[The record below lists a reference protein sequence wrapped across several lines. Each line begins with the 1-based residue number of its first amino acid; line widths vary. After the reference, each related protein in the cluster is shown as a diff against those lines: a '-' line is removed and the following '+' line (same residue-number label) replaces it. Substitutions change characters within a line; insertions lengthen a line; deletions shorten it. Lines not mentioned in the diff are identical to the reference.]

1 MPEHCSLADSV
12 ARKSRIILFFD
23 RFCQCLQNSAGH
35 PASLETIMEK
45 AGYALLLIVA
55 AAWLVAMIVG
65 MVAAFPFG
73 LLGLVA
79 LVGIGLLLIKVF
91 REHLT
96 SKEDRYYSKNIDK

>member
-1 MPEHCSLADSV
+1 MFAVRLAPPEIAERKLNHLSV
-12 ARKSRIILFFD
+12 D
-23 RFCQCLQNSAGH
+23 RFCKRLRTEPGSS
-35 PASLETIMEK
+35 ASLEANMEK

-55 AAWLVAMIVG
+55 AAWLVAMVVG

-96 SKEDRYYSKNIDK
+96 SKEDRYYSKNVDK

>member
-1 MPEHCSLADSV
+1 
-12 ARKSRIILFFD
+12 
-23 RFCQCLQNSAGH
+23 
-35 PASLETIMEK
+35 MEK

-55 AAWLVAMIVG
+55 AAWLVAMVVG

-79 LVGIGLLLIKVF
+79 LVGIGLLLIKVL

-96 SKEDRYYSKNIDK
+96 SKEDRYYSKNVDK